1 MKGSEKYA
9 DIFRMPHHVSET
21 RPQMPLMAR
30 AAQFAPFAALTGYE
44 DEVAETARL
53 TDTELELDE
62 TRKAEID
69 EQLQYLQQHIEERP
83 EVEIVHFVPDDRKA
97 GGAYVT
103 TTGKVNRL
111 DPYTRQVILK
121 SGKKIEIDRIYAI
134 QIEGRRGENHDN

>member
-9 DIFRMPHHVSET
+9 DIFHMPHHVSET
-21 RPQMPLMAR
+21 HPQMPLMAR

-53 TDTELELDE
+53 TDMELELDE

-69 EQLQYLQQHIEERP
+69 EQLQYLQQHIDERP
-83 EVEIVHFVPDDRKA
+83 DVEITHFVPDERKA

-103 TTGKVNRL
+103 TTGKVKRL